1 MWITPFLPRD
11 ARIFYPQP
19 NVNNGSFFHRGC
31 QAGKRVQLINSQHFH
46 IPQGLWRKGRC
57 NYRQELMF
65 AVMSRMLF
73 CMLVSPFFSATSTFR
88 MAYNTV
94 E

>member
-1 MWITPFLPRD
+1 MWITPFLLRD
-11 ARIFYPQP
+11 ARFFYPQP
-19 NVNNGSFFHRGC
+19 NVNNEFFFHRGC
-31 QAGKRVQLINSQHFH
+31 GE
-46 IPQGLWRKGRC
+46 KGER

-73 CMLVSPFFSATSTFR
+73 CMVVSPFFSATSTFR